1 MLLRGGLE
9 EAGKLRVNKNPDKHP
24 TSEWPSAQPLLTPH
38 KLPFRHPVPGSQIT
52 GAYYDFSQCWCSFK
66 KSYLDCSI
74 LGLPKLTSLL
84 RAFTTAQ
91 CSCVL
96 VCLMAL

>member
-1 MLLRGGLE
+1 M
-9 EAGKLRVNKNPDKHP
+9 AF
-24 TSEWPSAQPLLTPH
+24 SAASPNTTQAAFADILC
-38 KLPFRHPVPGSQIT
+38 PGHIT

-74 LGLPKLTSLL
+74 LGLLKLTSLL

-91 CSCVL
+91 RSCVL
-96 VCLMAL
+96 VCLMSFG